1 MVGAWQITRR
11 VNDRRRELANGT
23 VQLAVDLDACG
34 FGPIVI
40 RLKLIPSGEVDMMD
54 ALDDSRTNPARSKL
68 SVTDKGGSHQIE
80 RSTTGEFMV
89 FWNGQAV
96 YENGRIKKFQTGSE
110 ARDFLA
116 RCDAAGK
123 IIH

>member
-1 MVGAWQITRR
+1 M
-11 VNDRRRELANGT
+11 
-23 VQLAVDLDACG
+23 
-34 FGPIVI
+34 
-40 RLKLIPSGEVDMMD
+40 
-54 ALDDSRTNPARSKL
+54 
-68 SVTDKGGSHQIE
+68 
-80 RSTTGEFMV
+80 GEFMV